1 MLQYQHKKNLTDIA
15 RRGVENVE
23 NRAPEALNQTRVIAP
38 DLDVSRVSR
47 NNAREIPRSAQR
59 PARRL

>member
-1 MLQYQHKKNLTDIA
+1 MNNERCVREIA

-38 DLDVSRVSR
+38 DLDAGRGSR
-47 NNAREIPRSAQR
+47 NSVREIPRSAQR
-59 PARRL
+59 PVRRL